1 MPRTDWSDPW
11 RWSLSVFALANLVN
25 AAWML
30 VDPAGWYAG
39 LPAAVPDT
47 GPLNTHFVRDI
58 GGAFAVMGVALLAAA
73 TRPALRVAM
82 IAGVALFY
90 VLHATIHVTDTLAG
104 RLPAAHWAIDF
115 PGVYGPAIAMVVLTL
130 AARRNAQ
137 GHR

>member
-11 RWSLSVFALANLVN
+11 RWSLGIFALANLVN
-25 AAWML
+25 AGWML
-30 VDPAGWYAG
+30 ADPAGWYAG

-73 TRPALRVAM
+73 TRPALRVPM
-82 IAGVALFY
+82 IGGVALFY
-90 VLHATIHVTDTLAG
+90 VLHAAIHVTDTLGG
-104 RLPAAHWAIDF
+104 RLPATHWAIDF

-130 AARRNAQ
+130 LARRAARGR
-137 GHR
+137 R